1 MHPAAQVA
9 AALIPS
15 IGVGAVFWFVMRAI
29 IQADRRERQAV
40 ARLDAEL
47 DREAP
52 SDDAARPE

>member
-15 IGVGAVFWFVMRAI
+15 IGVGAVFWFAMRAI

-40 ARLDAEL
+40 ARLDAEA
-47 DREAP
+47 RK
-52 SDDAARPE
+52 SDAAKD

>member
-15 IGVGAVFWFVMRAI
+15 IGVGALFWFAMRSI

-40 ARLDAEL
+40 AELDARAHEG
-47 DREAP
+47 AQNV
-52 SDDAARPE
+52 RPAGE